1 MRALMLLLLC
11 GSVFAGEGMI
21 AKSENEHISLT
32 KEKCKDQ
39 AGLRF
44 TAHVNGK
51 NEAGYWTLS
60 ENGFV
65 VARYDDK
72 TIYVYP
78 IVIFRP
84 ATGV

>member
-1 MRALMLLLLC
+1 MRALIVLLLC
-11 GSVFAGEGMI
+11 GSALAGGEMI
-21 AKSENEHISLT
+21 AKSANEHILLT
-32 KEKCKDQ
+32 KDKCKGEV
-39 AGLRF
+39 GLRF

-51 NEAGYWTLS
+51 NEAGCWTLS

-84 ATGV
+84 VTGV

>member
-1 MRALMLLLLC
+1 MRALIVLLLC
-11 GSVFAGEGMI
+11 GSALAGGEMI
-21 AKSENEHISLT
+21 AKSANEHILLT
-32 KEKCKDQ
+32 KDKCKGDT
-39 AGLRF
+39 GLRF

-51 NEAGYWTLS
+51 NEAGCWTLS

-84 ATGV
+84 VTGV

>member
-1 MRALMLLLLC
+1 MRALLVLLLC
-11 GSVFAGEGMI
+11 GSALAGEVMV
-21 AKSENEHISLT
+21 SQHEDDFMVLT
-32 KEKCKDQ
+32 NEKCDPGPGMKFKVKVKDSSTT
-39 AGLRF
+39 GC
-44 TAHVNGK
+44 
-51 NEAGYWTLS
+51 WTLS

-84 ATGV
+84 VTGV

>member
-1 MRALMLLLLC
+1 MRALLVLLLC
-11 GSVFAGEGMI
+11 GSALAGGEMI
-21 AKSENEHISLT
+21 VKTETEHILLT
-32 KEKCKDQ
+32 KDKCDGD

-51 NEAGYWTLS
+51 NEAGCWTLS

-84 ATGV
+84 VTGV